1 MKQLRM
7 TLWSNIFSNDL
18 PIYYRA
24 LRDRMEDFST
34 LLLGETG
41 SGKGAAAAAMGRA
54 GPIPFDKKTGRFSE
68 SFTTVFVMANLSQFS
83 ESLIESELFGHS
95 KGAFTGAIDRYE
107 GLFAQCSARGTLLL
121 DEIGEL
127 SPAVQIKLL
136 RVLQDRT
143 FTPVGSHT
151 RERFAG
157 RVIGATNQP
166 LDKLRS
172 EGRFRDDF
180 YYRLCSDVITIPP
193 LRQRIAESPAELP
206 QMVARLVNRIT
217 GGENNKI
224 VNIVVD
230 TLAADL
236 PSDYSWPGN
245 VRELE
250 QAVRR
255 IVLTG
260 HYHGDMTKLTSTLE
274 EDVAK
279 QIREGKLDLKQLS
292 VRYCQIL
299 YQRLGTYDSVAKS
312 TGLDRRTVKKYLD
325 TATDKRSVH

>member
-1 MKQLRM
+1 M
-7 TLWSNIFSNDL
+7 
-18 PIYYRA
+18 
-24 LRDRMEDFST
+24 
-34 LLLGETG
+34 LLGETG

-54 GPIPFDKKTGRFSE
+54 GLIPFDKQTGRFSE

-95 KGAFTGAIDRYE
+95 KGAFTGAIDRHE
-107 GLFAQCSARGTLLL
+107 GLFAQCSARGTLFL

-151 RERFAG
+151 LERFAG

-193 LRQRIAESPAELP
+193 LRQRISESAAELP
-206 QMVARLVNRIT
+206 QMVAQLVSRMTGSENDRIA
-217 GGENNKI
+217 
-224 VNIVVD
+224 NIVLD
-230 TLAADL
+230 SLAADL
-236 PSDYSWPGN
+236 PPDYPWPGN

-260 HYHGDMTKLTSTLE
+260 HYHGDMTTSTSSLE
-274 EDVAK
+274 EDVVQ
-279 QIREGKLDLKQLS
+279 QIRAGQLDLKQLS
-292 VRYCQIL
+292 IRYCQIL
-299 YQRLGTYDSVAKS
+299 YQRLGTYDSVAKR

-325 TATDKRSVH
+325 MSADNKLIH